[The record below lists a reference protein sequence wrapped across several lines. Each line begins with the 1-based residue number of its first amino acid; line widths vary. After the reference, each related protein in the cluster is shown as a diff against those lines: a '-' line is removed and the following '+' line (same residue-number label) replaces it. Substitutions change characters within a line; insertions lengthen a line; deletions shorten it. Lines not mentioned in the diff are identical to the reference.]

1 MDRTLINLKRRLER
15 QELQAL
21 RKLVVELHERTVRAE
36 AEAESAREDAN
47 AWQRHAMDLQ
57 EALSD
62 ESFSKQRCVGI
73 TRTGELMV
81 IAK

>member
-21 RKLVVELHERTVRAE
+21 RKLVVELHERTTRAE

-47 AWQRHAMDLQ
+47 CWQRHAMDLR
-57 EALSD
+57 EALGD
-62 ESFSKQRCVGI
+62 EAFSTHRCVGI
-73 TRTGELMV
+73 TRSGELMV
-81 IAK
+81 VAK